1 MQTDVIIY
9 IILNRDINSMS
20 EVNILSYNLYIEI
33 VIGSKVT
40 QILKT
45 VDVSNAG
52 NVFNFYVNSKY
63 KKVLINI
70 KSNQTMNIK

>member
-40 QILKT
+40 
-45 VDVSNAG
+45 
-52 NVFNFYVNSKY
+52 
-63 KKVLINI
+63 
-70 KSNQTMNIK
+70 